1 MNMRKGMFVGSTL
14 IALAGL
20 ISSPGVS
27 FASDQS
33 HAKEILQQNCVQCHR
48 LEGKADSRFDLKAPD
63 LIWAGSKYR
72 RPWLIGWLTGK
83 EAPLYAKGY
92 RWDLSEAPSKHPV
105 VTESEANTLADYF
118 AEYNKDLRVKVG
130 AFDISKVSKFEADF
144 GAMAFK
150 AHACIGCHTIDED
163 GKLIGGPQS
172 TALQASGQRYD
183 PDWIY
188 RFGVNPQDFTP
199 HSGEFLADAT
209 EPQLRA
215 VIGYLMAQGVN
226 DFKYYEPWTSPEFG
240 MASVGRGKVIYKEY
254 CSQCHGA
261 TGKGDGPAASG
272 LDPKPAIHAN
282 IPFEKLPME
291 YLYNVINHGGPAIGK
306 SSNMPYWNLTI
317 GQQGVADVIAYLKA
331 TFKGSPAGAAATI
344 AVPAAAASAMP
355 AKAAA
360 IAVPAV
366 AAATATSSSGGQSDA
381 CVQPRKTVKAPDNFL
396 VMTNPLAASAEV
408 VQAGKTL
415 FQKSAKPAACAMC
428 HGEKGDGKGVMG
440 AALVPPPRN
449 FTCNAMMKDI
459 PDGQLFWIIKK
470 GSPGTG
476 MMSFAGLSDDKVWQL
491 IHYIRSLA
499 R

>member
-1 MNMRKGMFVGSTL
+1 MKMKSGIFVVSTL
-14 IALAGL
+14 FALLGL

-27 FASDQS
+27 FASDQVR
-33 HAKEILQQNCVQCHR
+33 AKKIIKQTCNQCHR
-48 LEGKADSRFDLKAPD
+48 LEGKADSRFNLKAPD

-92 RWDLSEAPSKHPV
+92 RWDLTEVSPKHPV
-105 VTESEANTLADYF
+105 VTESEANAIADYF
-118 AEYNKDLRVKVG
+118 ADHNKDPRVKVG
-130 AFDISKVSKFEADF
+130 AFDTSKVSKFEADF
-144 GAMAFK
+144 GAMVFK
-150 AHACIGCHTIDED
+150 AHACIGCHTTDEG

-209 EPQLRA
+209 DPQLRA
-215 VIGYLMAQGVN
+215 VIGYLLTQGVN

-240 MASVGRGKVIYKEY
+240 KASVGRGKVIYKEY

-306 SSNMPYWNLTI
+306 SSNMPYWNMTI

-331 TFKGSPAGAAATI
+331 TFK
-344 AVPAAAASAMP
+344 
-355 AKAAA
+355 
-360 IAVPAV
+360 
-366 AAATATSSSGGQSDA
+366 
-381 CVQPRKTVKAPDNFL
+381 
-396 VMTNPLAASAEV
+396 
-408 VQAGKTL
+408 
-415 FQKSAKPAACAMC
+415 
-428 HGEKGDGKGVMG
+428 
-440 AALVPPPRN
+440 
-449 FTCNAMMKDI
+449 
-459 PDGQLFWIIKK
+459 
-470 GSPGTG
+470 
-476 MMSFAGLSDDKVWQL
+476 
-491 IHYIRSLA
+491 
-499 R
+499 